1 VLAACGLLLAACRLW
16 LEMRIEGQQLVP
28 DVYLRHININTN
40 RMHANRISVACIVL
54 NSSIITSY
62 SRNQYLF
69 WLTTV
74 LYTKI

>member
-1 VLAACGLLLAACRLW
+1 LLLAACGLSLAACDLW
-16 LEMRIEGQQLVP
+16 PEMRIEGQQLVL
-28 DVYLRHININTN
+28 DHLRHININTN

-62 SRNQYLF
+62 SRNQYLS
-69 WLTTV
+69 WLSTV